1 MSDQISHKSADV
13 VGSISPQPVL
23 HTASFDS
30 LDEEIDLG
38 EYFATLLE
46 YKWFLFFIVLIV
58 TLGGGLYAVLAA
70 PIYKADAL
78 LQVEQNLGGSLTALA
93 SLKPIL
99 EGGEAD
105 PVTTELELLQSRMVL
120 GQVVDR
126 LKLDLSA
133 EPTHAPIIG
142 AAIARHYAG
151 EGVSAPWL
159 GRTSYAWGGEEIAL
173 DSLDTPPLLLGE
185 DLTLV
190 AGEAGHFTLFDS
202 DDHRV
207 LEGQVGERAS
217 GGGVTLFISRL
228 KARPG
233 THFTVRRDSRIT
245 AIDQL
250 LEQLSAKE
258 RTRGSSVIEISL
270 QGLEPAQLTQI
281 LNEIL
286 QTYVRQNV
294 ERRSAQSESTL
305 AFLETQL
312 PLIKD
317 QLDAAE
323 AAYNTYRLQEGSVDL
338 TSETQAVLK
347 SIVEIDAEIL
357 KLQQERDDLRQR
369 FTPAHPTLRALD
381 AKLDRLRA
389 NRENFN
395 TQISRLPVTQQRILG
410 LARDVEVNTRLYA
423 GLLTTAQEL
432 RVARAGTVGNVRI
445 VDVAVA
451 LDEPVKPRKA
461 LVVAVALLLGLML
474 GLGLVFLR
482 RQLQV
487 TVDDPDQIE
496 RQLGLPVY
504 ASIPHSKREQTIARK
519 LKHLKGESGRLLAEV
534 DPDDGAV
541 ESLRSL
547 RTTLHFAL
555 MDAVN
560 GTLLITSSSPSAG
573 KSFISKNLSAVLA
586 QSEKKVVI
594 VDADLRR
601 GHLHQD
607 FGLPREVGVSEYV
620 SGVVRREDILKATM
634 LPNLVVITTGQRP
647 PNPSELLMHL
657 RFEELLQQLNKLFDF
672 VIVDA
677 PPVLAVTDAAI
688 IGRLTGA
695 TLLVARAGSHPMRE
709 LEQSVKRLS
718 QAGVQ
723 VKGFVFND
731 LDVNRLRYRYGYKG
745 YVYRYSYKKG

>member
-1 MSDQISHKSADV
+1 MVDLPDASTLERTAPPIPTQR
-13 VGSISPQPVL
+13 
-23 HTASFDS
+23 ASFDA
-30 LDEEIDLG
+30 LDEEINLG
-38 EYFATLLE
+38 EYLAILLE
-46 YKWFLFFIVLIV
+46 YKWFLLAVIFI
-58 TLGGGLYAVLAA
+58 TGLGGGLYAFLAT

-78 LQVEQNLGGSLTALA
+78 LQVEQSLGGGLTALA
-93 SLKPIL
+93 ALKPML
-99 EGGEAD
+99 EGTEAD

-126 LKLDLSA
+126 LKLDLYA
-133 EPTHAPIIG
+133 EPMYVPLIG
-142 AAIARHYAG
+142 AAIARHYTG
-151 EGVSAPWL
+151 EGVSLPWL
-159 GRTSYAWGGEEIAL
+159 GAETYAWGGEEITL
-173 DSLDTPPLLLGE
+173 DALDTPPALLGE
-185 DLTLV
+185 DFTLV
-190 AGEAGHFTLFDS
+190 AGEAGRFTLFDP
-202 DDHRV
+202 DEQRL
-207 LEGQVGERAS
+207 LEGQVGERAT
-217 GGGVTLFISRL
+217 GGGVSLFISRL

-233 THFTVRRDSRIT
+233 TRFTLRRDSRIT
-245 AIDQL
+245 AIDEL
-250 LEQLSAKE
+250 LEQLSAQE
-258 RTRGSSVIEISL
+258 RTRGSSIIEISL
-270 QGLEPAQLTQI
+270 LGPQPAQLTQI
-281 LNEIL
+281 LDEIL

-294 ERRSAQSESTL
+294 ERRSAQSENTL

-312 PLIKD
+312 PLLKD

-338 TSETQAVLK
+338 TSETQSVLK
-347 SIVEIDAEIL
+347 SIVEFDAEIL

-369 FTPAHPTLRALD
+369 YTPAHPTVIALD
-381 AKLDRLRA
+381 AKLNRLRTG
-389 NRENFN
+389 REKLDA
-395 TQISRLPVTQQRILG
+395 QVSKLPITQQRILG

-461 LVVAVALLLGLML
+461 LVLAVTLVLGLVL

-487 TVDDPDQIE
+487 TVDDPEQIE
-496 RQLGLPVY
+496 HRLGLPVY
-504 ASIPHSKREQTIARK
+504 ASIPHSKREVAIARV
-519 LKHLKGESGRLLAEV
+519 LKRHRGDEGQLLAIV
-534 DPDDGAV
+534 DPEDDAV

-555 MDAVN
+555 MDADN
-560 GTLLITSSSPSAG
+560 GALLITGSSPGLG
-573 KSFISKNLSAVLA
+573 KSFISKNLAVVLA
-586 QSEKKVVI
+586 QSGKKVAI
-594 VDADLRR
+594 VDADLRK
-601 GHLHQD
+601 GLLHQG
-607 FGLPREVGVSEYV
+607 FGLSREQGVSEYV
-620 SGVVRREDILKATM
+620 SGVARLEEILKATV
-634 LPNLVVITTGQRP
+634 LPNLMAITTGQRP

-657 RFEELLQQLNKLFDF
+657 RFEELLQQLNKLFDI

-688 IGRLTGA
+688 VGRMTGA
-695 TLLVARAGSHPMRE
+695 TLLVARAGNHPMRE
-709 LEQSVKRLS
+709 LEQTIKRLA

-745 YVYRYSYKKG
+745 YVYRYSYKKS

>member
-1 MSDQISHKSADV
+1 MVDLPDAPASERTT
-13 VGSISPQPVL
+13 PPVPAQR
-23 HTASFDS
+23 ASFDA

-38 EYFATLLE
+38 EYLAILLE
-46 YKWFLFFIVLIV
+46 YKWFLLAVILIAG
-58 TLGGGLYAVLAA
+58 LGGGLYAFLAT

-78 LQVEQNLGGSLTALA
+78 LQVEQNFGGGLTALA
-93 SLKPIL
+93 ALKPML
-99 EGGEAD
+99 EGDEAD

-126 LKLDLSA
+126 LKLDLYA
-133 EPTHAPIIG
+133 EPMYVPLIG
-142 AAIARHYAG
+142 AAIARHYTG
-151 EGVSAPWL
+151 EGVSLPWL
-159 GRTSYAWGGEEIAL
+159 GAETYAWGGEEITL
-173 DSLDTPPLLLGE
+173 DALDTPPALLGE

-190 AGEAGHFTLFDS
+190 AGEAGRFTLFDP
-202 DDHRV
+202 DEQRL
-207 LEGQVGERAS
+207 LEGQVGERAT
-217 GGGVTLFISRL
+217 GGGVSLFISRL

-233 THFTVRRDSRIT
+233 THFILRRDSRIT
-245 AIDQL
+245 AIDEL
-250 LEQLSAKE
+250 LEQLSAQE
-258 RTRGSSVIEISL
+258 RTRGSSIIEISL
-270 QGLEPAQLTQI
+270 LGPQPAQLTQI
-281 LNEIL
+281 LDEIL

-294 ERRSAQSESTL
+294 ERRSAQSENTL

-312 PLIKD
+312 PLLKD
-317 QLDAAE
+317 QLDTAE

-338 TSETQAVLK
+338 TSETQSVLK
-347 SIVEIDAEIL
+347 SIVEFDAEIL

-369 FTPAHPTLRALD
+369 YTPAHPLLKALD
-381 AKLDRLRA
+381 AKLGRLRTG
-389 NRENFN
+389 REKLDA
-395 TQISRLPVTQQRILG
+395 QVSKLPITQQHILG

-461 LVVAVALLLGLML
+461 LVLAVALLLGLVV

-496 RQLGLPVY
+496 HRLGLPVY
-504 ASIPHSKREQTIARK
+504 ASIPHSKREVAIARV
-519 LKHLKGESGRLLAEV
+519 LKRHRGDEGQLLAIV
-534 DPDDGAV
+534 DPEDDAV

-555 MDAVN
+555 MDADN
-560 GTLLITSSSPSAG
+560 GALLITGSSPGLG
-573 KSFISKNLSAVLA
+573 KSFISKNLAVVLA
-586 QSEKKVVI
+586 QSGKKVAI
-594 VDADLRR
+594 VDADLRK
-601 GHLHQD
+601 GLLHQG
-607 FGLPREVGVSEYV
+607 FGLSREQGVSEYV
-620 SGVVRREDILKATM
+620 SGVARLEEILKATV
-634 LPNLVVITTGQRP
+634 LPNLMAITTGQRP

-657 RFEELLQQLNKLFDF
+657 RFEELLQQLNKLFDI

-688 IGRLTGA
+688 VGRMTGA
-695 TLLVARAGSHPMRE
+695 TLLVARAGNHPMRE
-709 LEQSVKRLS
+709 LEQTIKRLA

-745 YVYRYSYKKG
+745 YVYRYSYKKS

>member
-1 MSDQISHKSADV
+1 MADLSDLASSERIAPLAPAQR
-13 VGSISPQPVL
+13 
-23 HTASFDS
+23 ASFDT

-38 EYFATLLE
+38 EYLATLLE
-46 YKWFLFFIVLIV
+46 YKWFLLAVILV
-58 TLGGGLYAVLAA
+58 TGLGGGLYAFLAT

-78 LQVEQNLGGSLTALA
+78 LQVEQSLGGGGLTALA
-93 SLKPIL
+93 ALKPML
-99 EGGEAD
+99 EGTEAD

-126 LKLDLSA
+126 LKLDLHA
-133 EPTHAPIIG
+133 EPLHAPLIG
-142 AAIARHYAG
+142 AAIARRYAG
-151 EGVSAPWL
+151 EGVSLPWL
-159 GRTSYAWGGEEIAL
+159 GAETYAWGGEEITLDAL
-173 DSLDTPPLLLGE
+173 DVSPARLGE
-185 DLTLV
+185 NLTLV
-190 AGEAGHFTLFDS
+190 AGEAGRFTLFGPDEQ
-202 DDHRV
+202 RL
-207 LEGQVGERAS
+207 LEGQVGERAT
-217 GGGVTLFISRL
+217 GGGVSLFISRL

-233 THFTVRRDSRIT
+233 TRFTLRRSPRAA
-245 AIDQL
+245 AINQL
-250 LEQLSAKE
+250 RGEFSARE
-258 RTRGSSVIEISL
+258 RTRASSIIEISL
-270 QGLEPAQLTQI
+270 LGPQPARLTQI
-281 LNEIL
+281 LDEIL
-286 QTYVRQNV
+286 HTYVRQNV
-294 ERRSAQSESTL
+294 ERRSAQSENTL

-312 PLIKD
+312 PLLKD

-338 TSETQAVLK
+338 TSETQSVLK
-347 SIVEIDAEIL
+347 SIVEFDAEIL

-369 FTPAHPTLRALD
+369 YTPAHPTVKALD
-381 AKLDRLRA
+381 AKLDRLRTGRGNLDA
-389 NRENFN
+389 
-395 TQISRLPVTQQRILG
+395 QVSKLPITQQRILG

-445 VDVAVA
+445 IDAAVA
-451 LDEPVKPRKA
+451 SSQPVKPRKT
-461 LVVAVALLLGLML
+461 LVLAVALLLGLVL

-496 RQLGLPVY
+496 HRLGLPVY
-504 ASIPHSKREQTIARK
+504 ASIPHSKREAAIARA
-519 LKHLKGESGRLLAEV
+519 LKRRKGGAGELLAIV
-534 DPDDGAV
+534 DPEDDAI

-555 MDAVN
+555 MDADN
-560 GTLLITSSSPSAG
+560 GVLLITGSSPGLG
-573 KSFISKNLSAVLA
+573 KSFISKNLAVVLA
-586 QSEKKVVI
+586 QSGKRVAI
-594 VDADLRR
+594 VDADLRK
-601 GHLHQD
+601 GHLQQD
-607 FGLPREVGVSEYV
+607 FGLPREQGVSEYV
-620 SGVVRREDILKATM
+620 SGTARLEEILKATA
-634 LPNLVVITTGQRP
+634 LPDLMVITTGQRP

-657 RFEELLQQLNKLFDF
+657 RFEDLLQQLNKLFDI

-688 IGRLTGA
+688 VGRMTGA

-709 LEQSVKRLS
+709 LEQAIKRLG

-745 YVYRYSYKKG
+745 YVYRYSYNKS